1 MRRTLQTIATL
12 IAIGAVAAWVALGAN
27 RGWTKTR
34 AQVKTIEPVT
44 GLEDLRWE
52 DKFQPGVELLAA
64 ALLGAGAL
72 AGAAR
77 FIKPKTKSENIP
89 T

>member
-1 MRRTLQTIATL
+1 MRRALQL
-12 IAIGAVAAWVALGAN
+12 IAALLAIGVMIAWAATGAN
-27 RGWTKTR
+27 CGWTKTKT
-34 AQVKTIEPVT
+34 QMKTIEPVT
-44 GLEDLRWE
+44 GLEEIRWE
-52 DKFQPGVELLAA
+52 DRFQPGVDILAA

-77 FIKPKTKSENIP
+77 FIKPKTKSENTP